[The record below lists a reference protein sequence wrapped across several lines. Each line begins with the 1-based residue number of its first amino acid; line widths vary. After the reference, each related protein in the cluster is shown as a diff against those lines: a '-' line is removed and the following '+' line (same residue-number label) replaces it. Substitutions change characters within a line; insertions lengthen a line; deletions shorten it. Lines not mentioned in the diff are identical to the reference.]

1 MTALIR
7 VLRELARLFVD
18 DGALALSVLG
28 IVAAAAI
35 AALASGSWAGFVLL
49 AGSLCVLFLNVMS
62 AARRHR
68 SHSAARATQER
79 RSGGCGRPRV
89 GSERCSPAHEA
100 QLLQSARKFRAA
112 VQAIRRSRGRCV
124 KSVNLSAS
132 PPPSL

>member
-62 AARRHR
+62 AA
-68 SHSAARATQER
+68 
-79 RSGGCGRPRV
+79 
-89 GSERCSPAHEA
+89 
-100 QLLQSARKFRAA
+100 
-112 VQAIRRSRGRCV
+112 
-124 KSVNLSAS
+124 
-132 PPPSL
+132 